1 MISNS
6 LIKYFKGLNERSN
19 NISTLLFINTV
30 SSLGITLSFAANN
43 NIVDS
48 IFFTVLFVHSMCLV
62 ITYVYSKTHSVEVK
76 KGTNIINNIMNNE
89 AIKTVINDYDFIYNN
104 NEETKDISDED
115 DKETDESDKENEE
128 TDKEVDES
136 DKEDDN
142 DKLDSDK
149 SESDKSESDKS
160 EDEIKEYNSEE
171 YDNNNINQEIKTKD
185 DFKLEFAKKK
195 LLVFKGKNIKTFTGI
210 KNTQEKIDKII
221 SIINNFDYDIDMN
234 DDQVYYDIKQLILLF
249 NEIQLSYS
257 SHNTFKPEI
266 DELFEILE
274 LIV

>member
-30 SSLGITLSFAANN
+30 SSLGITISFAATN

-48 IFFTVLFVHSMCLV
+48 IFFTILFVHSMCLV
-62 ITYVYSKTHSVEVK
+62 ITYVYSKTHSAEVK
-76 KGTNIINNIMNNE
+76 KGTNIISNVMNNE
-89 AIKTVINDYDFIYNN
+89 AIKTAINDYDFIYNDN
-104 NEETKDISDED
+104 KGEKDIEDED
-115 DKETDESDKENEE
+115 DKETDESDKEAEDS
-128 TDKEVDES
+128 DKEDEES
-136 DKEDDN
+136 DKEDDS
-142 DKLDSDK
+142 DKL
-149 SESDKSESDKS
+149 ESDKSD
-160 EDEIKEYNSEE
+160 DEIKEYNSEE

-185 DFKLEFAKKK
+185 EFKLEFAKKK
-195 LLVFKGKNIKTFTGI
+195 LLVFKDKNIKTFTGI

-221 SIINNFDYDIDMN
+221 SIINSFDYDIDMK
-234 DDQVYYDIKQLILLF
+234 DDQVYYDIKQLIILF

>member
-6 LIKYFKGLNERSN
+6 LIKYFKGINKRSN

-48 IFFTVLFVHSMCLV
+48 IFFTILFVHSMCLV

-115 DKETDESDKENEE
+115 DKETDESDKEAEDS
-128 TDKEVDES
+128 DKEDDES
-136 DKEDDN
+136 DKEDDS
-142 DKLDSDK
+142 DKL
-149 SESDKSESDKS
+149 ESDKS

-195 LLVFKGKNIKTFTGI
+195 LLVFKDNNIKTFTGI
-210 KNTQEKIDKII
+210 KNTQEKIDNII
-221 SIINNFDYDIDMN
+221 SIINSFDYDIDMK

>member
-1 MISNS
+1 MLSNS

-19 NISTLLFINTV
+19 QISTLLFINTI
-30 SSLGITLSFAANN
+30 SSLGITLSFTANN
-43 NIVDS
+43 IIVDS
-48 IFFTVLFVHSMCLV
+48 IFFTLLIVHSMCLA
-62 ITYVYSKTHSVEVK
+62 ITYFYSKSHSAEVK
-76 KGTNIINNIMNNE
+76 KGSDIINNVMNNE
-89 AIKTVINDYDFIYNN
+89 VIKNAINSYDFIYNN
-104 NEETKDISDED
+104 NRATKDIENKDN
-115 DKETDESDKENEE
+115 KETEESDKE
-128 TDKEVDES
+128 V
-136 DKEDDN
+136 
-142 DKLDSDK
+142 SDK
-149 SESDKSESDKS
+149 SESDKESIKS

-185 DFKLEFAKKK
+185 EFKLEFAKKK
-195 LLVFKGKNIKTFTGI
+195 LLVFKDKNIKTFTGI

-221 SIINNFDYDIDMN
+221 SIINSFDYDIDMK
-234 DDQVYYDIKQLILLF
+234 DDQVYYDIKQLIVLF

>member
-6 LIKYFKGLNERSN
+6 LIKYFNGLNERSN

-30 SSLGITLSFAANN
+30 SSLGITISFAATN

-48 IFFTVLFVHSMCLV
+48 IFFTILFVHSMCLV
-62 ITYVYSKTHSVEVK
+62 ITYVYSKTHSAEVK
-76 KGTNIINNIMNNE
+76 KGTNIINNVLNNE
-89 AIKTVINDYDFIYNN
+89 AIKTAINDYDFIYNDN
-104 NEETKDISDED
+104 KGIKDISDED
-115 DKETDESDKENEE
+115 DKETDESDKEAEDLYKEDEE
-128 TDKEVDES
+128 L
-136 DKEDDN
+136 DKEDDS
-142 DKLDSDK
+142 DKL
-149 SESDKSESDKS
+149 ESDNS

-195 LLVFKGKNIKTFTGI
+195 LLVFKDKNIKTFTGI
-210 KNTQEKIDKII
+210 KNTQEKIDNII
-221 SIINNFDYDIDMN
+221 SIINSFEYDIDMK
-234 DDQVYYDIKQLILLF
+234 DDQVYYDIKQLIVLF

>member
-6 LIKYFKGLNERSN
+6 LIKYFKGINERSN

-104 NEETKDISDED
+104 NEETKVISDED
-115 DKETDESDKENEE
+115 DKETDKSDKEDEE
-128 TDKEVDES
+128 TDKEDNS
-136 DKEDDN
+136 DK
-142 DKLDSDK
+142 L
-149 SESDKSESDKS
+149 ESDKSESDKS

-221 SIINNFDYDIDMN
+221 SIINSFDYDIDMN

>member
-30 SSLGITLSFAANN
+30 SSLGITISFAATN

-48 IFFTVLFVHSMCLV
+48 IFFTILFVHSMCLV
-62 ITYVYSKTHSVEVK
+62 ITYVYSKTHSAEVK
-76 KGTNIINNIMNNE
+76 KGTNIINNVLNNE
-89 AIKTVINDYDFIYNN
+89 AIKTAINDYDFIDNDN
-104 NEETKDISDED
+104 KGTKDIEDED
-115 DKETDESDKENEE
+115 DKETDESDKEAEDSDKEGEE
-128 TDKEVDES
+128 TDKEDNS
-136 DKEDDN
+136 DK
-142 DKLDSDK
+142 L
-149 SESDKSESDKS
+149 ESDKS
-160 EDEIKEYNSEE
+160 EDDIKEYNSEE

-195 LLVFKGKNIKTFTGI
+195 LLVFKDKNIKAFTGI
-210 KNTQEKIDKII
+210 KNAQEKIDKII
-221 SIINNFDYDIDMN
+221 SIINSFDYDIDMN